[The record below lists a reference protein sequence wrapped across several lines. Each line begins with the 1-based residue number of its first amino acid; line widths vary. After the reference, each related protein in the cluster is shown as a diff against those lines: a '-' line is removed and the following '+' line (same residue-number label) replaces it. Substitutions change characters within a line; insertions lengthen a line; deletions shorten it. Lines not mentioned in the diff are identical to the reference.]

1 MPPRTADSTTRAASK
16 APVHRPARAKAATTA
31 DELADDIGKL
41 AITKPEPKARATSSK
56 AAPPNPSVPPA
67 RKAAAP
73 AVTKGKGKAKETLA
87 ETLPWACA
95 DAAENLKPVERAF
108 QAMQAVN
115 TSLKSVSQAE
125 AGGYRYGQGKVI
137 PKGGGDWTDEMA
149 DKTAELSMV
158 GFAVLREL
166 DKEGA
171 IGRKGV
177 EVERVCQVLVHKL
190 LVIGMT
196 KQAMEILCRTRS
208 ALLRLYSPIES
219 GSLSSKVDRKPTASA
234 SSSRTATHP
243 ASRAPARPPPASSSK
258 VPAGSEDVAVPSSW
272 LDTASYPSTREGTE
286 IPELVQSLLFSAI
299 LSSWTGLV
307 SYSHGSEEVISALWK
322 SHSDSSSSVSPLN
335 LAQSLSRPSITPALY
350 AFYRAVSS
358 LAPPATSPVFL
369 PLRRIALFALSLT
382 ITATGESRNTPTQLW
397 ETTHR
402 IVAAVV
408 NTRKDEARLREAA
421 EAVLSV
427 VEWVEKVTEAR
438 GEESFGWFSG
448 KGWSGLADMWIA
460 LGRRLGDSNVID
472 KALSLMTASASITAP
487 VSTPKKSD
495 MSPAPS
501 APQSAPIAKF
511 EGQPDAEVTR
521 IRGVLAKASLSID
534 KILLESSPPSLPVE
548 GLSLQD
554 LAILGQALSMLPEDE
569 EAKVLVERT
578 VRAWERTRRGCIKLF
593 DKFGGQEEW
602 KDVLKDM
609 ERWSVTAI
617 GLAEGA
623 SGRVKLDPSLA
634 PHIISGSID
643 SIVVLSQRNPSDSH
657 SLLSRGYGLYQR
669 NKPWTSPSDHIDWI
683 RCLSTTAY
691 NSGGKLFAQGNVSD
705 ATPLIQASCEWGSEA
720 VEIGTVAGENDKGLQ
735 QIQEGISK
743 RWEWLAGC
751 YQKAGDKK
759 ALFTSY
765 AQCFASQPPS
775 LLTSLSSSSSK
786 PISVVLQPFAEFQ
799 STLQRVSAFIFYDP
813 SQAVAFGTDVI
824 EAMSKRLRPF
834 EAGAI
839 GEKIMEA
846 VEEGAWKAEVAGI
859 ALDIGEGL
867 LGLYDGQYPLRR
879 LRVIARM
886 SKIIVASGQRA
897 TQFQALAEEA
907 DRLFV
912 EPALKEDIHLDVY
925 KKEYYAY
932 TIILRAL
939 QAYHS
944 TSDPSASVLQH
955 QQKVHQLLRELIL
968 PPTPVVTKNEEVKK
982 RQPLGRATTTRAAPT
997 RSTRSTQRTVS
1008 EPQKKPVM
1016 SARAVPVK
1024 KGKSAAEMGKNAVAY
1039 DDLKRLTLLLS
1050 SLATLLGLLGMSLAQ
1065 VEVLK
1070 LLRAFQRNKD
1080 ALFSDYIDASAQLA
1094 TEYYKLGKISRAGS
1108 VFTQAHTAWQDSKV
1122 LVDDSVQV
1130 ELLLR
1135 WCCYLAGTGDVV
1147 KAREMYSKAQD
1158 INRHI
1163 EESKD
1168 KSRSLHVQIISRC
1181 VALERAAWA
1190 HNATAAINAAEDNAS
1205 AAIMQL
1211 SAAFRLWTR
1220 ASDNVCRIAEE
1231 EVPIVIKHTT
1241 PDDPFLDAPD
1251 SKRPTGADEPAKD
1264 DRPPPPP
1271 QAASFSLKHLD
1282 SLQWHVAVGLLNT
1295 TFDLAAAFAARGSV
1309 KDVEYFLKVAGQVSA
1324 VVKSGGMGA
1333 KTGASEAEILFR
1345 LRKYD
1350 EVEGRLEG
1358 AAVLLGTDT
1367 GPGIVD
1373 ILQVQGDLY
1382 TRQELVEEANQVFEC
1397 TSNEIAGL
1405 DATFAAA
1412 EALLPTPRKPSALA
1426 SSNANTKTLPTP
1438 RKSVS
1443 GKEPLLTVPLAHV
1456 LVQHAWLLREAG
1468 TKHECEELLA
1478 RIKALPYS
1486 RYTRSQELLL
1496 HGRIALHEAFVQFK
1510 TDLFMSSLTESAI
1523 AMPMGNSTKKVN
1535 DRRSSRLKIQSV
1547 LTRAESSFLSALDLV
1562 AGSGRVEDIRQACL
1576 ALALLKAFQT
1586 ALGLGSSLVTSAA
1599 ADILASSSSITL
1611 QRELLQAIDC
1621 KFIDVGT
1628 NDTQWPSLESPQAS
1642 KTKSDDEDCEPECL
1656 DDHDGKL
1663 RSYWDMIREKYSS
1676 NPLLT
1681 TESVSLDSLPSN
1693 WAIVSVNV
1701 SDDRNTLFVS
1711 RHQKDHE
1718 PIVFCLPLDRQ
1729 GRREGDDEI
1738 WTFDAAVDELQTII
1752 QASNDGARRAKTI
1765 HTAEGKAEWWAERRA
1780 LDKRMEELCVNLEF
1794 VWLGAFKTI
1803 FGPRNRFSK
1812 EDLAEFRTNLEK
1824 VLQAALS
1831 GGRNS
1836 KDKKVPPKLH
1846 LDDAL
1851 LECFAGLSSK
1861 CQGEEAEDLIYFMLD
1876 TYQFHGL
1883 EVALSELDMD
1893 EIALD
1898 IKSVLEKMEAK
1909 QVKSTNLTEEH
1920 VFLALDKNV
1929 QSFPWESIPILR
1941 GRPVSRIPSL
1951 SFLLDQVAMGNHL
1964 RPSLTQSLVESDNR
1978 STTQRTVNSRRTFYI
1993 LNPSGDL
2000 ARTESHFKPWIDEMV
2015 KTAGWKGIVGRAPT
2029 ELEMKA
2035 ALRDYDLVLYF
2046 GHGGAEQYISSHKI
2060 RCLPQCATAM
2070 LWGCSSGHLKDQGDF
2085 DRTGTAWHYMIAGC
2099 PSLVGNLWDVTDRD
2113 IDRLSEHVLKQGLH
2127 LDSAH
2132 QPHSKNRLNT
2142 LLPLSELSTVQA
2154 VNRARDECKLK
2165 YLNGA
2170 APVVYGLPVYLH

>member
-1 MPPRTADSTTRAASK
+1 MPPRTAEAATKMPPK
-16 APVHRPARAKAATTA
+16 APVRRPARANPGKTP

-41 AITKPEPKARATSSK
+41 AITKPEPKARATGPKAASSK
-56 AAPPNPSVPPA
+56 TSIPPT
-67 RKAAAP
+67 RKTPAP
-73 AVTKGKGKAKETLA
+73 ATAKGKGRAKEPLA
-87 ETLPWACA
+87 ETIPWACA
-95 DAAENLKPVERAF
+95 AAADNFKPVERAS

-115 TSLKSVSQAE
+115 TSLKSISQAE
-125 AGGYRYGQGKVI
+125 AAGYRYGQGKVVERE
-137 PKGGGDWTDEMA
+137 GGDWTDETA
-149 DKTAELSMV
+149 DTTAELSMV

-171 IGRKGV
+171 IGKKGI
-177 EVERVCQVLVHKL
+177 EVERVCQVIVHKM

-196 KQAMEILCRTRS
+196 KQAIEILCKTKS
-208 ALLRLYSPIES
+208 ALFRLYSPIES
-219 GSLSSKVDRKPTASA
+219 EPSSSEPKPPTTSA
-234 SSSRTATHP
+234 SSSRTTVRP
-243 ASRAPARPPPASSSK
+243 AAKAPARPTPASSSK
-258 VPAGSEDVAVPSSW
+258 APASVEGDVAVPASW
-272 LDTASYPSTREGTE
+272 LDTASYPSPRDGSE
-286 IPELVQSLLFSAI
+286 IPDLVRSLLFSAV
-299 LSSWTGLV
+299 LSSWTSLV
-307 SYSHGSEEVISALWK
+307 SYSQGSEEVIGALWK
-322 SHSDSSSSVSPLN
+322 SHSDHSSFISPLV
-335 LAQSLSRPSITPALY
+335 LARSLSRPSITPALY

-358 LAPPATSPVFL
+358 LAPPATSPIFL
-369 PLRRIALFALSLT
+369 PIRRIALFALSLT
-382 ITATGESRNTPTQLW
+382 ITATAESKNSPTQLW

-408 NTRKDEARLREAA
+408 NARKDEARLSEAT

-427 VEWVEKVTEAR
+427 VEWVEKILEAR
-438 GEESFGWFSG
+438 GEDGSGWFSG

-460 LGRRLGDSNVID
+460 LGRKLGDSNVID
-472 KALSLMTASASITAP
+472 KALSLMAASASFSSP
-487 VSTPKKSD
+487 VSTPKKNGI
-495 MSPAPS
+495 SPAPS
-501 APQSAPIAKF
+501 TPQAAPLAKF
-511 EGQPDAEVTR
+511 EGQPDTEVTR

-534 KILLESSPPSLPVE
+534 KILLEASPPSLPLE
-548 GLSLQD
+548 GLSRQELSS
-554 LAILGQALSMLPEDE
+554 LGQALGMLSEDE
-569 EAKVLVERT
+569 DTKVLVERT
-578 VRAWERTRRGCIKLF
+578 VRAWERTRRGCVKLF
-593 DKFGGQEEW
+593 DKFGSQEEW
-602 KDVLKDM
+602 KSVLKDI
-609 ERWSVTAI
+609 ESWSVAAV
-617 GLAEGA
+617 GLAEGV

-634 PHIISGSID
+634 LHIVSGSID
-643 SIVVLSQRNPSDSH
+643 TIVVLSQRNASNSY
-657 SLLSRGYGLYQR
+657 SLLCRGYGLYQQ
-669 NKPWTSPSDHIDWI
+669 NKPWTSPSDHINWL
-683 RCLSTTAY
+683 RCLSTSAY
-691 NSGGKLFAQGNVSD
+691 NIGGKLFTEGAASD
-705 ATPLIQASCEWGSEA
+705 ATPLIQASCEWGAEA
-720 VEIGTVAGENDKGLQ
+720 VEIGKSVGDTDKGLQ
-735 QIQEGISK
+735 HLQEGLSK

-751 YQKAGDKK
+751 QQKAGDKK
-759 ALFTSY
+759 ALFASY
-765 AQCFASQPPS
+765 AECFASQPPS
-775 LLTSLSSSSSK
+775 LLTSLSSASSQPVSVILK
-786 PISVVLQPFAEFQ
+786 PFPDLHN
-799 STLQRVSAFIFYDP
+799 TLQRVSTFIFYDP
-813 SQAVAFGTDVI
+813 SQAVSFGTDVV
-824 EAMSKRLRPF
+824 EAMGKRLQPF

-839 GEKIMEA
+839 GEKLMETI
-846 VEEGAWKAEVAGI
+846 EEGAWKGEVAEI

-886 SKIIVASGQRA
+886 LKITVASGQRA
-897 TQFQALAEEA
+897 AQFLDLVEEA
-907 DRLFV
+907 DRLYSQSAV
-912 EPALKEDIHLDVY
+912 KEDALLEVY

-932 TIILRAL
+932 ILILRAL

-944 TSDPSASVLQH
+944 TSEPSASVLQH
-955 QQKVHQLLRELIL
+955 QQQIHQLLRELIL
-968 PPTPVVTKNEEVKK
+968 PPTPVVVQDEGVKK

-997 RSTRSTQRTVS
+997 RSTRSAQRTVS
-1008 EPQKKPVM
+1008 EPQKKPM
-1016 SARAVPVK
+1016 ATTRGVPAK
-1024 KGKSAAEMGKNAVAY
+1024 KGKSAAEVGTKAVAY
-1039 DDLKRLTLLLS
+1039 DDLKRLTHLIS

-1070 LLRAFQRNKD
+1070 LLRALQRNRD
-1080 ALFSDYIDASAQLA
+1080 PLFSGYIDASAQLA
-1094 TEYYKLGKISRAGS
+1094 TEYHKLGKISRAGS
-1108 VFTQAHTAWQDSKV
+1108 VFTQAHNALQDSKV

-1135 WCCYLAGTGDVV
+1135 WCCYLADTGDVA
-1147 KAREMYSKAQD
+1147 KAREMYAKAQNID
-1158 INRHI
+1158 RHI
-1163 EESKD
+1163 EDSKD
-1168 KSRSLHVQIISRC
+1168 KSRSLHLQIITRC
-1181 VALERAAWA
+1181 VTLERAAWA
-1190 HNATAAINAAEDNAS
+1190 RTATAAINAAEDNSS

-1220 ASDNVCRIAEE
+1220 ASDNICRIAEE
-1231 EVPIVIKHTT
+1231 EVPVIVNRTT
-1241 PDDPFLDAPD
+1241 PDDPFLDAPN
-1251 SKRPTGADEPAKD
+1251 SNRPTGADEPAKD

-1271 QAASFSLKHLD
+1271 QASSFSLKHLD

-1295 TFDLAAAFAARGSV
+1295 TFDLASAFAARGSV

-1358 AAVLLGTDT
+1358 AAALLGTDT
-1367 GPGIVD
+1367 GPGMVD
-1373 ILQVQGDLY
+1373 ILRVQGDLY
-1382 TRQELVEEANQVFEC
+1382 TRQDLVEEANQVFEC

-1412 EALLPTPRKPSALA
+1412 EALLPT
-1426 SSNANTKTLPTP
+1426 TKSLPTP
-1438 RKSVS
+1438 RKSTS

-1468 TKHECEELLA
+1468 TKDECERLLA
-1478 RIKALPYS
+1478 RIKGLPHS
-1486 RYTRSQELLL
+1486 RYIKSQELLL
-1496 HGRIALHEAFVQFK
+1496 YGRIALHEAFVQFK

-1523 AMPMGNSTKKVN
+1523 AMPMGNPTKKAN
-1535 DRRSSRLKIQSV
+1535 DRQSSRLKIQSV
-1547 LTRAESSFLSALDLV
+1547 LTRAESSFMSTLDLV

-1576 ALALLKAFQT
+1576 ALALLRAFQT
-1586 ALGLGSSLVTSAA
+1586 ALGLGSSAVTSAA

-1621 KFIDVGT
+1621 KFIDVGA
-1628 NDTQWPSLESPQAS
+1628 NDIQWSSSDAS
-1642 KTKSDDEDCEPECL
+1642 KASKPKPEDEDSETECL

-1681 TESVSLDSLPSN
+1681 TESVSLESLPSN
-1693 WAIVSVNV
+1693 WAVVSVNV
-1701 SDDRNTLFVS
+1701 SDDRNTIFVS

-1729 GRREGDDEI
+1729 GRREGDDET
-1738 WTFDAAVDELQTII
+1738 WTFDAAVEELQTII
-1752 QASNDGARRAKTI
+1752 QASNGGARRARSIT
-1765 HTAEGKAEWWAERRA
+1765 TAEGKVEWWAERRA

-1803 FGPRNRFSK
+1803 FAPRNRFSK

-1831 GGRNS
+1831 GGRNA
-1836 KDKKVPPKLH
+1836 KGKKVPPKLH
-1846 LDDAL
+1846 LNDAL

-1893 EIALD
+1893 EIAID
-1898 IKSVLEKMEAK
+1898 IKSVLEKIEAK

-1964 RPSLTQSLVESDNR
+1964 RPSLTRSLVEPGDQP
-1978 STTQRTVNSRRTFYI
+1978 TTQRTVNSRRTFYI

-2060 RCLPQCATAM
+2060 RCLPQCATTM

-2085 DRTGTAWHYMIAGC
+2085 DRTGTAWHYMVAGC